1 MKKTWIKVKRGILE
15 PKHINKLGAAWYL
28 YLYILDQTEW
38 NSGTITDWKDEY
50 ASQDLSKPIAL
61 IRAHRRLLED
71 EKYITCEKNQH
82 SQTIIVHNW
91 TDPRRY
97 DGVVQNESVEN
108 DEPEFESTPQSVPQS
123 TGQSVPQTIL
133 IHEQIPLSSYSH
145 ISHINISHNTEEE
158 EGESEEISTP
168 PPSPVYSYSN
178 ARIWAEVTGMVAIP
192 GSEISKVLP
201 ALDALR
207 VKFPNQDELIAY
219 LKRYY
224 ADWQKRKRKDG
235 ATYSRTNC
243 AWLYDLAVAEE
254 TLPEDKRI
262 AAAANRPDPNCK
274 VCGGIGMVAQN
285 LKPSD
290 PGFGK
295 LKPCECTKGEKK

>member
-1 MKKTWIKVKRGILE
+1 MRKTWIKVKRGILE
-15 PKHINKLGAAWYL
+15 PKHINKMGAAWYL

-38 NSGTITDWKDEY
+38 NSGTIMDWKDDY

-71 EKYITCEKNQH
+71 EGYITCEKNQH

-108 DEPEFESTPQSVPQS
+108 DELEIESAPQSVGQS
-123 TGQSVPQTIL
+123 AGQSVGQTIL
-133 IHEQIPLSSYSH
+133 SHEQIPLSSYSH

-158 EGESEEISTP
+158 GESEEISTP
-168 PPSPVYSYSN
+168 APSPSYSFSN
-178 ARIWAEVTGMVAIP
+178 TRVWSEVTGMVAIP
-192 GSEISKVLP
+192 GSEIGKVLP

-224 ADWQKRKRKDG
+224 EDWQKRRRKDG
-235 ATYSRTNC
+235 ANYSRTNC

-254 TLPEDKRI
+254 TLKTEVAEKAKVAREEFRNKD
-262 AAAANRPDPNCK
+262 NPDPDCK
-274 VCGGIGMVAQN
+274 VCGGNGIYNKDGRFIRCSCIGRM
-285 LKPSD
+285 K
-290 PGFGK
+290 
-295 LKPCECTKGEKK
+295 